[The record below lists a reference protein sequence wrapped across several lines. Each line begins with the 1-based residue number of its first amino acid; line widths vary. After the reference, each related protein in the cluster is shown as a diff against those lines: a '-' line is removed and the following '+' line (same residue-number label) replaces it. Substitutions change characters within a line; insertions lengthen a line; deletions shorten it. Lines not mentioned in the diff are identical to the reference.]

1 MGERADNATA
11 EAGEAEDREY
21 RQIEA
26 AVEETERG
34 RWFLREFARRNRA
47 ADTDRMISAV
57 ENLYRTARE
66 TAACARFGFIYH
78 DLHDLQRLIDRSRM
92 ALAETDRQDGAIDPA
107 GRAADV
113 LETAKRTEAD
123 MQGAAER
130 IQQIAESLRAEG
142 AEADLCDELASHAAG
157 IFMAASFQEF
167 TSSRLSTVIEAMRGM
182 EEHVSRIL
190 ARFEEEA
197 ERTDADLH

>member
-1 MGERADNATA
+1 MGDRAKDNPAD
-11 EAGEAEDREY
+11 DREY

-47 ADTDRMISAV
+47 ADTDRMIQAV

-66 TAACARFGFIYH
+66 TAADARFAFIYH
-78 DLHDLQRLIDRSRM
+78 DLHELKQSIDRSRTN
-92 ALAETDRQDGAIDPA
+92 LAETNRDDTAIDA
-107 GRAADV
+107 AKRAADV
-113 LETAKRTEAD
+113 LEAARRTEAD

-130 IQQIAESLRAEG
+130 IQQIADELRAEG
-142 AEADLCDELASHAAG
+142 AETDMCDELASHAAG
-157 IFMAASFQEF
+157 IYMAASFQDF
-167 TSSRLSTVIEAMRGM
+167 TSSRLSTVIEAMEMM
-182 EEHVSRIL
+182 EEHVARIL

-197 ERTDADLH
+197 KRMDALH